1 MLCVITSPAPPDFWI
16 PWPHGQAAIAYPQE
30 GGTRH
35 ERHHRLDLNV
45 SLPIPT
51 REDKEIRDD
60 RDDWLD
66 LIGLSPAQP
75 NGRKETRDDPHHR
88 LDLIGLSPTRSNPGR
103 STRDDRTTGWG

>member
-1 MLCVITSPAPPDFWI
+1 VLCVITSRRRQTSGSC
-16 PWPHGQAAIAYPQE
+16 PHGQAAIAYPP
-30 GGTRH
+30 GGRPRH
-35 ERHHRLDLNV
+35 ERHHRLDLIV

-66 LIGLSPAQP
+66 LIGLSPTRS

-88 LDLIGLSPTRSNPGR
+88 LDPMSSHPAPAIRKEAGT
-103 STRDDRTTGWG
+103 